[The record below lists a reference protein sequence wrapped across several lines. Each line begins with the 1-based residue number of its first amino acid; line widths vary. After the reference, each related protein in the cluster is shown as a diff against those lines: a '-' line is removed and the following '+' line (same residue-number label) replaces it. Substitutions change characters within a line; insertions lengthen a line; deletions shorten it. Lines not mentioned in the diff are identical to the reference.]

1 MAPNDVNSQGNLSDR
16 QLLALPH
23 LISSKSVSEAAKLA
37 GVDRKTIHRWLT
49 DDQFS
54 TAYEEQRDAV
64 AFYARSGMRTLML
77 KALSVQAERLDSDD
91 PKERARA
98 AKEIMDY
105 DKKTGT
111 NHENQ
116 KLAYRLHNL
125 IYNSE
130 NRMLKEQVIHAEVD
144 QYLRSQERHRPGRP
158 PSTGRK

>member
-1 MAPNDVNSQGNLSDR
+1 MASNGVNSQGKLSDR

-23 LISSKSVSEAAKLA
+23 LVTSTSVTEAAELS
-37 GVDRKTIHRWLT
+37 GVPLRTIQRWMN
-49 DDQFS
+49 DEEFRA
-54 TAYEEQRDAV
+54 AYEEQRDAV

-77 KALSVQAERLDSDD
+77 KAMAIQAERLDSDD

-116 KLAYRLHNL
+116 KLVYRLHNL

-130 NRMLKEQVIHAEVD
+130 NQMLKEQAIHAEVER
-144 QYLRSQERHRPGRP
+144 YLRSQKRH
-158 PSTGRK
+158 

>member
-1 MAPNDVNSQGNLSDR
+1 MASNGVNSQGKLSDR
-16 QLLALPH
+16 QLLAIPH
-23 LISSKSVSEAAKLA
+23 LITSTSVTEAAELS
-37 GVDRKTIHRWLT
+37 GVPLRTIQRWMN
-49 DDQFS
+49 DEEFRA
-54 TAYEEQRDAV
+54 AYEEQRDAV

-77 KALSVQAERLDSDD
+77 KAMAIQAERLDSDD

-116 KLAYRLHNL
+116 KLVYRLHNL

-130 NRMLKEQVIHAEVD
+130 NQMLKEQAIHAEVER
-144 QYLRSQERHRPGRP
+144 YLRSQKRH
-158 PSTGRK
+158 

>member
-1 MAPNDVNSQGNLSDR
+1 MAQNGSLSENELTDR
-16 QLLALPH
+16 QLNVIPH
-23 LISSKSVSEAAKLA
+23 LISSSSVSEAADLA
-37 GVDRKTIHRWLT
+37 GVPRRTIHRWMN
-49 DDQFS
+49 DKEFRA
-54 TAYEEQRDAV
+54 AYEEQRDAV

-77 KALSVQAERLDSDD
+77 KAMAVQAERLDSDD

-116 KLAYRLHNL
+116 KLVYRLHNL

-130 NRMLKEQVIHAEVD
+130 NRMLKEQAIHAEVER
-144 QYLRSQERHRPGRP
+144 YLRSQKRH
-158 PSTGRK
+158 

>member
-1 MAPNDVNSQGNLSDR
+1 MASNGVNSQGKLSDR

-23 LISSKSVSEAAKLA
+23 LITSTSVTEAAELS
-37 GVDRKTIHRWLT
+37 GVPLRTIQRWMN
-49 DDQFS
+49 DEEFRA
-54 TAYEEQRDAV
+54 AYEEQRDAV

-77 KALSVQAERLDSDD
+77 KAMAIQAERLDSDD

-116 KLAYRLHNL
+116 KLVYRLHNL

-130 NRMLKEQVIHAEVD
+130 NQMIKEQAIHAEVKR
-144 QYLRSQERHRPGRP
+144 YLRSQKRH
-158 PSTGRK
+158 

>member
-1 MAPNDVNSQGNLSDR
+1 MASNGVNSQGKLSDR

-23 LISSKSVSEAAKLA
+23 LITSTSVTEAAELS
-37 GVDRKTIHRWLT
+37 GVPLRTIQRWMN
-49 DDQFS
+49 DEEFRA
-54 TAYEEQRDAV
+54 AYEEQRDAV

-77 KALSVQAERLDSDD
+77 KAMAIQAERLDSDD

-116 KLAYRLHNL
+116 KLVYRLHNL

-130 NRMLKEQVIHAEVD
+130 NQMLKEQAIHAEVER
-144 QYLRSQERHRPGRP
+144 YLRSQKRH
-158 PSTGRK
+158 